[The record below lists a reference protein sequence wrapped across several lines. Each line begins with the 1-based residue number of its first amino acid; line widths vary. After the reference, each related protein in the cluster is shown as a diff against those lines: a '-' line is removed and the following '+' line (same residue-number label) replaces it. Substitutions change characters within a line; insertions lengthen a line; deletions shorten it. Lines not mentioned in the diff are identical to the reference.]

1 MTSYQN
7 HLLENNS
14 YDEKES
20 KDINNIRKKL
30 PEFYILGFEEVKSNS
45 EKKLKDKVTSVLNK
59 IKANSETPYQFMKEL
74 QQSDTYILV
83 FVKASCIKYIK
94 NFDQ

>member
-20 KDINNIRKKL
+20 KDINDIRKKL

-59 IKANSETPYQFMKEL
+59 IKSKFRNSLSIYERT
-74 QQSDTYILV
+74 TTI
-83 FVKASCIKYIK
+83 
-94 NFDQ
+94 